1 MLVSAPT
8 WAIAAAGDTVYALD
22 ADVVVRLLAAAA
34 LGGAVGLEREAR
46 DQEAGLRTHVA
57 VALGASLFGVISTL
71 GFVEFDRPR
80 AETVL
85 QADVTRVAS
94 NVAVGIGFLGA
105 GVIFRQ
111 RNSIKNLTTAASLW
125 AVTAIGLACGVGDPT
140 TAAFATVILLAG
152 LLALRPLRTLVG
164 RRHTRHAATV
174 TVRLRPGSDP
184 GAVID
189 AIRAAPIETG
199 DVALR
204 KDDAHLV
211 LSCAVAGPPDT
222 VLRWTAQLAALPGVE
237 SIDDE

>member
-1 MLVSAPT
+1 VPVTVAPGFL
-8 WAIAAAGDTVYALD
+8 AAAGDTTYALD
-22 ADVVVRLLAAAA
+22 ADVVVRLVAAAV

-46 DQEAGLRTHVA
+46 DQEAGLRTHLA
-57 VALGASLFGVISTL
+57 VALGAALFGVISTL

-105 GVIFRQ
+105 GIIFRQ
-111 RNSIKNLTTAASLW
+111 RDSIKNLTTAASLW
-125 AVTAIGLACGVGDPT
+125 AVTAIGLACGVGD
-140 TAAFATVILLAG
+140 LLAG
-152 LLALRPLRTLVG
+152 LVALRPVRALIRS
-164 RRHTRHAATV
+164 RAAPRAV
-174 TVRLRPGSDP
+174 RLEVRLRPGADP
-184 GAVID
+184 GPVID
-189 AIRAAPIETG
+189 ALGSAPLAAT

-204 KDDAHLV
+204 MSDGHLV

-222 VLRWTAQLAALPGVE
+222 VLRRIAQLAALPGVE

>member
-1 MLVSAPT
+1 MPVTVAPGFL
-8 WAIAAAGDTVYALD
+8 AAAGDTTYALD
-22 ADVVVRLLAAAA
+22 ADVVVRLVAAAV

-46 DQEAGLRTHVA
+46 DQEAGLRTHLA
-57 VALGASLFGVISTL
+57 VALGAALFGVISTL

-105 GVIFRQ
+105 GIIFRQ
-111 RNSIKNLTTAASLW
+111 RDSIKNLTTAASLW

-140 TAAFATVILLAG
+140 TGAVATVILLAG
-152 LLALRPLRTLVG
+152 LVALRPVRALV
-164 RRHTRHAATV
+164 RSRAAPRAV
-174 TVRLRPGSDP
+174 RLEVRLRPGADP
-184 GAVID
+184 GPLFD
-189 AIRAAPIETG
+189 ALGSAPLAAT

-204 KDDAHLV
+204 MSDGHLV

-222 VLRWTAQLAALPGVE
+222 VLRRIAQLAALPGVE